1 MTEYRPPFHFR
12 TPPGWPTPSAE
23 WVAAHQLAEP
33 GPGFSP
39 GPGIPPVPSGWR
51 FWRADRRAFRAAMPA
66 RRRRIEVLG
75 AAGLVL
81 LLLGIVAVV
90 VLTAVDVPAVLAVA
104 PIAAGGA
111 LYVVACV
118 RWWDLAADTARSI
131 AATAEVWGSASVTA
145 PAARAGFGRSS
156 RVATGITAAIAAV
169 AIVLGGSAAVQP
181 VVADA
186 GRSFASTFTEAES
199 DELALPYT
207 SDDGTIDVT
216 QIDGDAWDATCAAT
230 PGDQDCW
237 TWKVDAVTSCE
248 VAVTIGFATT
258 ATGPDTRSVTRAV
271 RVTADR
277 PLYIAELGDEVFA
290 GIESAACLPRSAH
303 EIDVT
308 QTPADDMAYESAP
321 DGCDI
326 TGCVGF
332 VLVPQEDCANASVQF
347 LVADEWYDVPDPHDL
362 VVAAELHA
370 GEPTTVFAG
379 GVESFEGTATLAHVT
394 CAVTDAT
401 DTPTDEEPTA

>member
-1 MTEYRPPFHFR
+1 MHP
-12 TPPGWPTPSAE
+12 
-23 WVAAHQLAEP
+23 AA
-33 GPGFSP
+33 
-39 GPGIPPVPSGWR
+39 
-51 FWRADRRAFRAAMPA
+51 
-66 RRRRIEVLG
+66 RRRIELLG
-75 AAGLVL
+75 GLGFL
-81 LLLGIVAVV
+81 LLVVGMVGAVV
-90 VLTAVDVPAVLAVA
+90 LSLDGVPAAFAVA
-104 PIAAGGA
+104 PIVAGAA
-111 LYVVACV
+111 LSVVACV
-118 RWWDLAADTARSI
+118 RWWDLAAETARGI
-131 AATAEVWGSASVTA
+131 GTGGAAWGSSTS
-145 PAARAGFGRSS
+145 PPPDSSGTGRAGFGRSPG
-156 RVATGITAAIAAV
+156 VATGITAAIAAV
-169 AIVLGGSAAVQP
+169 VIVLGGSAAVQP

-186 GRSFASTFTEAES
+186 GRSFASTFTEAGS
-199 DELALPYT
+199 DDLALPYT

-216 QIDGDAWDATCAAT
+216 LIDGDAWDATCAAT

-237 TWKVDAVTSCE
+237 TWEVDAVTSCE

-258 ATGPDTRSVTRAV
+258 ETGPDTRSVTRAV

-290 GIESAACLPRSAH
+290 GIESAECLPRSAH

-332 VLVPQEDCANASVQF
+332 VLVPEEDCANASVQF

-362 VVAAELHA
+362 VVDAELHS

-394 CAVTDAT
+394 CAVTDPT